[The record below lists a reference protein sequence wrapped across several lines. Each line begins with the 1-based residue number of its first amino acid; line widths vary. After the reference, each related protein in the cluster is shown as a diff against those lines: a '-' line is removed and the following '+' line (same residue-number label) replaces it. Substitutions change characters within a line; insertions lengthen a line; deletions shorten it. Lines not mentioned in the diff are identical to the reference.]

1 MTLENNQVYADCLYL
16 ELGSPLVATSA
27 LRRHFTMAAST
38 HVPYILLNLTS
49 GSIEVTDEELRR
61 LQCVMA
67 DLGLPML
74 YADYR
79 EADGTPHPLIDY
91 QEGSL
96 RDDFDFGP
104 LVLLRSDDVYRAIVD
119 CDTDYTRAG
128 WYQMRLALSRT
139 ALPFHL
145 NERLYTFHPA
155 DAAAAGQFDYVDPRN
170 LSVQLEY
177 EAAVTYHLKLVGA
190 YIDHTGLRSA
200 SEFVSP
206 RESQEEVLASVV
218 IPVYN
223 RVSTIEAAVRSAL
236 SQVTEFPFN
245 VLVVDNHSTDGTTD
259 LLRRLASEYEEGSD
273 RRLHLIFPEE
283 RHLLIGGC
291 WNAAV
296 SSPHCGRYVV
306 QLDSDDLY
314 AATNV
319 LERIVQAFKQQDCM
333 AVVGSYELTDIDL
346 RPLPPGLI
354 DHREW
359 TPENG
364 MNNALRINGLGAPR
378 AFRRDLLRRC
388 PLPNTSYGED
398 YATMLRI
405 SREYRIGRIYD
416 SLYNCRRWT
425 GNSDAALPLDRIN
438 ANNFYKDRIRTIE
451 LVARRRLND
460 SAV

>member
-1 MTLENNQVYADCLYL
+1 
-16 ELGSPLVATSA
+16 
-27 LRRHFTMAAST
+27 
-38 HVPYILLNLTS
+38 
-49 GSIEVTDEELRR
+49 
-61 LQCVMA
+61 
-67 DLGLPML
+67 
-74 YADYR
+74 
-79 EADGTPHPLIDY
+79 
-91 QEGSL
+91 
-96 RDDFDFGP
+96 
-104 LVLLRSDDVYRAIVD
+104 
-119 CDTDYTRAG
+119 
-128 WYQMRLALSRT
+128 
-139 ALPFHL
+139 
-145 NERLYTFHPA
+145 
-155 DAAAAGQFDYVDPRN
+155 
-170 LSVQLEY
+170 
-177 EAAVTYHLKLVGA
+177 
-190 YIDHTGLRSA
+190 
-200 SEFVSP
+200 
-206 RESQEEVLASVV
+206 LASVV

-283 RHLLIGGC
+283 RHQLIGGC

-425 GNSDAALPLDRIN
+425 GNSDASLPLDLIN

-460 SAV
+460 SAI